1 MSGVKESRELLESLI
16 KSMDVVDKV
25 LEDGKVTL
33 IDVRHVPALISA
45 LKPGLE
51 GVAKVKDELA
61 QADDE
66 ALKEL
71 AGLGLELAMKLME
84 KLG

>member
-1 MSGVKESRELLESLI
+1 MTDIKESKELLQSLL
-16 KSMDVVDKV
+16 KALDVMDKV

-51 GVAKVKDELA
+51 GVGKVKDEVA
-61 QADDE
+61 GADDE

-71 AGLGLELAMKLME
+71 ADLGIDLAMKLIE
-84 KLG
+84 KIA

>member
-1 MSGVKESRELLESLI
+1 MTDIKESRELLESLL
-16 KSMDVVDKV
+16 KAMDVADKV

-51 GVAKVKDELA
+51 GIGKVKDELA
-61 QADDE
+61 KADDE

>member
-1 MSGVKESRELLESLI
+1 MSGVKESKELLESLI
-16 KSMDVVDKV
+16 KAMDIADKV

-33 IDVRHVPALISA
+33 VDVRHVPALISA

-51 GVAKVKDELA
+51 GVAKIKDELA

-66 ALKEL
+66 DLKEL
-71 AGLGLELAMKLME
+71 AGLGLELAMKLMQ

>member
-1 MSGVKESRELLESLI
+1 MTDIKESKELLEALAKAI
-16 KSMDVVDKV
+16 DVADKV

-33 IDVRHVPALISA
+33 IDVRHIPALLAA

-51 GVAKVKDELA
+51 GVSKVRDELA